1 MAGEK
6 LTQIKIRDGQG
17 ISQSVP
23 IQVTADQVTYNNGTV
38 GQVIQ
43 NLQTNI
49 GNINGKVNI
58 NQSGHAGQFLMV
70 NANDQV
76 EPAELSLDAIKA
88 AMGNFDFE
96 ATALRIATSKI
107 NNDVMPTLNLL
118 SQGFNN
124 HIKAH
129 TEDTEEKF
137 GYNTRLNKVQEKS
150 SQNKTT
156 LENLTKQGG
165 TIENIN
171 KTLKTAS
178 EAAAAAYDNIFYTG
192 YNENNQEVL
201 KSRIDDLKSS
211 LDTKVNVKNGYN
223 LSKNNFT
230 DGYKAKLDKVH
241 FGSAINTDS
250 TSGHQVFFGEN
261 TVTSRIGFWGNKT
274 TKIGIAISNTEDSKR
289 WRLLAQINT
298 GNTEHRYLGLTLQ
311 DYDTSKG
318 RKRGD
323 KQVYNTEYF
332 LPGEFFTVSSGTC
345 YSGLITNESKALH
358 FFIPMPRRCDHS
370 NIKSI
375 TATFSKT
382 KTFSVRCPGG
392 YLPNSNGSS
401 GPIEM
406 DTNDKKFEFIKKS
419 NGIAVKVTNKDGS
432 KITNINNTNVNVYFT
447 TSFKFTF
454 N

>member
-6 LTQIKIRDGQG
+6 LTRIKIRDGQG
-17 ISQSVP
+17 ISQPVP
-23 IQVTADQVTYNNGTV
+23 IQVTADQVTFNNNDTYNDGTV

-49 GNINGKVNI
+49 SNINGKVDI
-58 NQSGHAGQFLMV
+58 NQPSGNAGKFLAI
-70 NANDQV
+70 NEDNQV
-76 EPAELSLDAIKA
+76 IPVALSSAAIEA
-88 AMGNFDFE
+88 AMEGYNFTEKINGEIDKRGYE
-96 ATALRIATSKI
+96 NTIQNIQNKISGYSNSRLSNIQNRISNNFNNISTLFNNTQNNTGQINTLFNNISTLDSKI
-107 NNDVMPTLNLL
+107 TSQKFQIDSEVGELFKNL
-118 SQGFNN
+118 Q
-124 HIKAH
+124 
-129 TEDTEEKF
+129 
-137 GYNTRLNKVQEKS
+137 
-150 SQNKTT
+150 
-156 LENLTKQGG
+156 
-165 TIENIN
+165 
-171 KTLKTAS
+171 
-178 EAAAAAYDNIFYTG
+178 
-192 YNENNQEVL
+192 
-201 KSRIDDLKSS
+201 
-211 LDTKVNVKNGYN
+211 DTKVDVKDGYG

-250 TSGHQVFFGEN
+250 TSGRQVFFGEHPA
-261 TVTSRIGFWGNKT
+261 TSRIGFWGNKT

-311 DYDTSKG
+311 DYDTSEG

-392 YLPNSNGSS
+392 YLPNANGSS

-406 DTNDKKFEFIKKS
+406 DTNNKKFEFIKKS